1 MTAGSQ
7 IRVAAGT
14 SQQLLNQVLGVR
26 QSQTPTTKLQV
37 VHAPSPS
44 QQQQT
49 PSTQQQSQ
57 TTTNQQ
63 NQQNDQQQKNG

>member
-44 QQQQT
+44 QQQT

-57 TTTNQQ
+57 TSNQQ